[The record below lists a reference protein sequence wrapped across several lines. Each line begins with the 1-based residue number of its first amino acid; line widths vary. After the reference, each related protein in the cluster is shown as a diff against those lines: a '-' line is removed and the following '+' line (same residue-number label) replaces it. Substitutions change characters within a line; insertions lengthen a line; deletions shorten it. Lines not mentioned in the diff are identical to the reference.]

1 MEKRIIILTKSRKH
15 SGYCIA
21 GIDCDT
27 GEWIRLVSSNVETE
41 RAVPL
46 EQLQYSSGEYL
57 EVYDVISCKL
67 EEQSATIVQP
77 ENYIYDESVSW
88 EKVGESNLEEVINI
102 HGGYDFPNYVFENGD
117 TKLESNWIF
126 KGNPSL
132 YLLKVQDAAVWVKT
146 FDKKTVSLNFTYN
159 GIQYKYMKISQI
171 DIINHYKDFDDGLY
185 PLGTVAIVVSLTD
198 KYYYNGKYY
207 KLVAQIL

>member
-1 MEKRIIILTKSRKH
+1 M
-15 SGYCIA
+15 
-21 GIDCDT
+21 
-27 GEWIRLVSSNVETE
+27 
-41 RAVPL
+41 
-46 EQLQYSSGEYL
+46 
-57 EVYDVISCKL
+57 
-67 EEQSATIVQP
+67 
-77 ENYIYDESVSW
+77 
-88 EKVGESNLEEVINI
+88 
-102 HGGYDFPNYVFENGD
+102 
-117 TKLESNWIF
+117 
-126 KGNPSL
+126 

-171 DIINHYKDFDDGLY
+171 DIVNHYKDFDDGLY